1 MTRQERLLGL
11 DAAVA
16 LRCHVP
22 SACREHIHTIN
33 APLLG
38 ILKNLEE
45 FVEVLMPRSK
55 YRFDSD
61 LVVIFAYLQELFDP
75 SGSAIFPVVLQDDS
89 NQTFAHRNWC
99 KYVAVMPCLAV
110 RRPCS
115 AISSHLS
122 HLHSLFW
129 RCEST
134 LQGTFKPLL
143 VDDFARGC

>member
-1 MTRQERLLGL
+1 MGPRDPVTRQERLLGL

-75 SGSAIFPVVLQDDS
+75 SGSAIFL
-89 NQTFAHRNWC
+89 
-99 KYVAVMPCLAV
+99 
-110 RRPCS
+110 
-115 AISSHLS
+115 SS
-122 HLHSLFW
+122 FKMIPI
-129 RCEST
+129 
-134 LQGTFKPLL
+134 KPLHIGIG
-143 VDDFARGC
+143 ASMWQ